1 MIKNFLGIHRCTE
14 LQHKDKD
21 FQLVL
26 SAQVYIKQSKC
37 VIEVLQFYICLIFM
51 ATKGSE
57 QLLSFVG
64 WLVGVSHFSFEQ
76 EICHCLAN
84 VVKASLPAELLS
96 SDRLLAQYHCFYYFT
111 TYLCCKLESNEKWV
125 ARESGSSCEMID
137 N

>member
-37 VIEVLQFYICLIFM
+37 VIEALQFYICLIFM

-84 VVKASLPAELLS
+84 VVKASLHSCQRSYCQVIGCLHSTIVSVISPLTFVANWSQMRNGLLGRV
-96 SDRLLAQYHCFYYFT
+96 DRAV
-111 TYLCCKLESNEKWV
+111 K
-125 ARESGSSCEMID
+125 
-137 N
+137 

>member
-57 QLLSFVG
+57 QLLSFLG
-64 WLVGVSHFSFEQ
+64 WLVFLIFLLNKKFATVWPMLSRLPCQRSYCQVIGCLHSSIVSIISPLTFV
-76 EICHCLAN
+76 AN
-84 VVKASLPAELLS
+84 WSQMRNGLLGRVDRAVK
-96 SDRLLAQYHCFYYFT
+96 
-111 TYLCCKLESNEKWV
+111 
-125 ARESGSSCEMID
+125 
-137 N
+137 